1 MWSADTTIGRARARA
16 RVDGRP
22 VDDLK
27 FAKAAML
34 LTVDDDVDLAMRH
47 GVAAPRGL
55 LLDHGFVAQVLAPAN
70 LKAQRAN
77 QDAIAEQLAVVERRT
92 EDVGSL
98 RSHRHAAAYEGA
110 DQDLER
116 RIKKAEEA
124 ARETLQA
131 APDEDLVRHWT
142 RLGGAVPATLQAGLA
157 QDLVGAPSISTMQQ
171 PHCSSPQP
179 NRAPTRPSSLR
190 STASSEVSSLATVTL
205 TARPLTLRSI
215 FAIARPWC
223 QASVK
228 ASW

>member
-1 MWSADTTIGRARARA
+1 M
-16 RVDGRP
+16 DGRP

-27 FAKAAML
+27 FTKAAML
-34 LTVDDDVDLAMRH
+34 LTFEDHVDLALRH

-116 RIKKAEEA
+116 RITKAEEA

-131 APDEDLVRHWT
+131 APDEDRPPLDAPGR
-142 RLGGAVPATLQAGLA
+142 RGAGH
-157 QDLVGAPSISTMQQ
+157 APG
-171 PHCSSPQP
+171 
-179 NRAPTRPSSLR
+179 RP
-190 STASSEVSSLATVTL
+190 
-205 TARPLTLRSI
+205 RPLTRRPPSSWWLPWTAAQAAASQTFRRFRGPICSRIIWLTGRNVWLGAPRRSR
-215 FAIARPWC
+215 ARSLPPRNPAPA
-223 QASVK
+223 QGVGFRAS
-228 ASW
+228 

>member
-1 MWSADTTIGRARARA
+1 MLYLIDPRGAVWSADTTIGRARARA

-27 FAKAAML
+27 FTKAAML
-34 LTVDDDVDLAMRH
+34 LTFDDHVDLALRH
-47 GVAAPRGL
+47 GLAAPRGL

-110 DQDLER
+110 DQSLER
-116 RIKKAEEA
+116 RIKKAEET

-142 RLGGAVPATLQAGLA
+142 RLGGAVPATLQA
-157 QDLVGAPSISTMQQ
+157 D
-171 PHCSSPQP
+171 
-179 NRAPTRPSSLR
+179 RDR
-190 STASSEVSSLATVTL
+190 
-205 TARPLTLRSI
+205 
-215 FAIARPWC
+215 
-223 QASVK
+223 
-228 ASW
+228 